1 VLAVGAVFRWQGLRW
16 DEGHHLH
23 PDERFISMVEEKL
36 TAPKSLSAYFDSS
49 RSSLNPYNHNEG
61 SFVYGSLPMVLTKGV
76 SALLGKKGYDGAY
89 LVGRALSG
97 LFDLITVWLV
107 YLITRRFAH
116 RRASL
121 FAAALMAFCVLGIQ
135 LSHFWTVDTFLTTF
149 TAAALLGAVRI
160 AQGRGGTGSDV
171 ATGVALGLAIACKIT
186 ALALIGP
193 IGLGLLVAAYRNGA
207 RVAPTTARADVVP
220 MTPRVAGFVPATLRA
235 AARLAVILIPAA
247 AVVRVALPNAFKGPS
262 AFSLRLDPRWI
273 NDLKNLSAIQH
284 SVAGFPP
291 AVQWAGRTVLFPIE
305 NIVFYGAGIFFGVT
319 GLLAVAWSI
328 HAIVRRRELD
338 LLPVTSHVLFLLAY
352 HGLSLVKSI
361 RYFYPA
367 YPGMAVLA
375 GVLFSAWLTRSPFPR
390 LARAAAVTVLG
401 GTFLWALAFT
411 SIYRHTQTRVAASRW
426 IFAHAR
432 PGQRFANES
441 WDDPLPMG
449 EANHDPSRYAGPSLP
464 LVDPDSP
471 KKAGEVVAALEGTDW
486 IAVTSGRTYMN
497 FTRVPAVFPM
507 TIAYYRALF
516 DGSLGFD
523 RMADITSYPSLG
535 PLRFPDDRA
544 EEQFTVYDHP
554 RVLLFRK
561 SPRFS
566 PDKAKALLL
575 AAIPQTPPTMNDW
588 ERWPRALRRVTE
600 PVRPDRRTT
609 SETSP
614 SPPALETAIGSS
626 FVAALVWYLVL
637 AVVGLVGAP
646 LCWAAF
652 PRLADRGFGFA
663 RLAGLVVATYVLTAL
678 LSAHAVPNG
687 RRAAVLSL
695 LFVAIAA
702 AVFFLRDLHDFKRF
716 LRENRRTLLLSE
728 AVFAAGFLLFLGI
741 RALNPAIYWGEKPM
755 DFSILNILV
764 RTRSLPASD
773 PWLAGAPLGY
783 YTFGHEIVV
792 LLTFLTHLST
802 RFTFNLAFGLLGGVI
817 LQGAF
822 SLARNWGGTL
832 RAGIAGGALTLLLG
846 NLSGLREWLIA
857 KRHLDWDYFWATSRV
872 IRDTINEY
880 PLWSLTF
887 ADLHA
892 HVLAIPIFL
901 LFAAAA
907 LNLVRLHAEPAAS
920 TPRRIVAACLV
931 GFLAAV
937 QALTNVW
944 DVPLLSGLLIL
955 VPLTAA
961 LAAPRVSL
969 RSLGRGGVAL
979 LAAAVSAY
987 AFARPLWVRIGN
999 GPAIARNTEAS
1010 AAGFDQ
1016 FTAFGLFF
1024 VLALGWWL
1032 SAASDRL
1039 RDRGRGRG
1047 SRVVLVLAAIAAL
1060 AALLWRWP
1068 DAFLAAATVLFL
1080 AAYVTLAELPEDRL
1094 AIAYL
1099 ASAFFLVL
1107 FCQRFYI
1114 YDRMNTFFKLY
1125 LESWLLF
1132 SAATA
1137 VLVFRSR
1144 ERRGTWDRWA
1154 WPGRA
1159 LVALLA
1165 LAALFTTVT
1174 GVRGALSRRF
1184 APYDGPTLDGIRY
1197 LETLHPGEYRAV
1209 LWMRRSIEGTP
1220 AMLEAQGPSYQ
1231 DFGRISMLTGLPAV
1245 IGWDYHVKQRGNS
1258 ETEIESRKRAVETIY
1273 STPDVARAE
1282 ALLRRYRVAY
1292 VYVGWL
1298 ERKTYPP
1305 AGLQKF
1311 KGNTDFQLVYENPE
1325 AQIYGFGGGGPSQ
1338 EVLLPTTEDLPEA
1351 AAAAQPQDEP
1361 EEPPSI
1367 LDKPAEAKPPFD
1379 GLREPRGMAVDDRG
1393 RIWIADFGHS
1403 RLRVYDP
1410 DGGFLGGWGG
1420 KGSGKFGFR
1429 ELCGVAIRGETLA
1442 VADTWNGRILAFST
1456 AGVPR
1461 AMATDLYGPRGVTIA
1476 PDGKVWASDTG
1487 NHRVVEYDAE
1497 LQNPRFIGRKGAGWD
1512 EFSSPVGIA
1521 AGPSGTIYVADTVNR
1536 RIQVLNGDGTFRGHF
1551 AFPGWGENVEPQL
1564 ATDADGTIYATD
1576 PGGAAVVALEPTA
1589 GRVVQRWTVDETGR
1603 KFENPTGI
1611 GLDPKRRILYVVN
1624 AGNSSIS
1631 KLPLPERRTT
1641 P

>member
-36 TAPKSLSAYFDSS
+36 TVPKSVGEYFDSS

-76 SALLGKKGYDGAY
+76 AALLGKKGYDWAY
-89 LVGRALSG
+89 VVGRFLSG

-121 FAAALMAFCVLGIQ
+121 FAAGLMAFCVLGIQ
-135 LSHFWTVDTFLTTF
+135 LSHFWAVDTFLTTF
-149 TAAALLGAVRI
+149 TAATLLGAVRI
-160 AQGRGGTGSDV
+160 AQGRGGFRSDV

-193 IGLGLLVAAYRNGA
+193 IGLALLVAAYRHGA
-207 RVAPTTARADVVP
+207 K
-220 MTPRVAGFVPATLRA
+220 FVPATLRA
-235 AARLAVILIPAA
+235 GARLAVIVIPAA

-262 AFSLRLDPRWI
+262 AFSFRLDPRWI

-375 GVLFSAWLTRSPFPR
+375 GVLLSTWLTRSPFPR
-390 LARAAAVTVLG
+390 LARAVAVTVLG

-411 SIYRHTQTRVAASRW
+411 SIYRHTQTRVEASRW

-432 PGQRFANES
+432 PNQRFANES

-449 EANHDPSRYAGPSLP
+449 EENHDPSSYAGPSLP

-471 KKAGEVVAALEGTDW
+471 KKANDVVQALDGADW

-523 RMADITSYPSLG
+523 RMADISSYPSLG
-535 PLRFPDDRA
+535 PLHFPDDRA

-561 SPRFS
+561 SPRYS
-566 PDKAKALLL
+566 SAKAKALLL
-575 AAIPQTPPTMNDW
+575 AAIPQTPPTMNEW
-588 ERWPRALRRVTE
+588 ERWPRALRRVSE
-600 PVRPDRRTT
+600 PVRPDRRATAE
-609 SETSP
+609 SA
-614 SPPALETAIGSS
+614 PPALETGIGSS
-626 FVAALVWYLVL
+626 FLAALLWYVAL
-637 AVVGLVGAP
+637 AVMGLVGAP

-652 PRLADRGFGFA
+652 PRLADRGYGFA
-663 RLAGLVVATYVLTAL
+663 RLAGLVAATYVLTAL
-678 LSAHAVPNG
+678 LSAHALPNG
-687 RRAAVLSL
+687 RRAALLSL
-695 LFVAIAA
+695 ILVAIAS
-702 AVFFLRDLHDFKRF
+702 AVVFLRDRHDFRRF
-716 LRENRRTLLLSE
+716 LRENRRALLWSE
-728 AVFAAGFLLFLGI
+728 AVFALGFLLFLGI

-783 YTFGHEIVV
+783 YTFGHEMVV

-832 RAGIAGGALTLLLG
+832 RAGIAGGALTVLLG
-846 NLSGLREWLIA
+846 NLAGLREWLVN

-880 PLWSLTF
+880 PLWSLVF

-892 HVLAIPIFL
+892 HVIAIPIFL
-901 LFAAAA
+901 FFTAAA
-907 LNLVRLHAEPAAS
+907 LNLVRLHADPVAS
-920 TPRRIVAACLV
+920 TSRRVGAACLV

-961 LAAPRVSL
+961 FAAPSVSA
-969 RSLGRGGVAL
+969 RSLGRGGIAL
-979 LAAAVSAY
+979 LAAAASAY
-987 AFARPLWVRIGN
+987 AFARPLWVRIGH
-999 GPAIARNTEAS
+999 GPAIGRNTEAA

-1032 SAASDRL
+1032 SSGSDRL

-1047 SRVVLVLAAIAAL
+1047 ARAVLVLCAIGVL
-1060 AALLWRWP
+1060 AAVLWRWP
-1068 DAFLAAATVLFL
+1068 NAFLAASIVLFL
-1080 AAYVTLAELPEDRL
+1080 AAYVALAELPEDRL

-1099 ASAFFLVL
+1099 ATAFFLVL

-1125 LESWLLF
+1125 LETWLLF
-1132 SAATA
+1132 ASATA
-1137 VLVFRSR
+1137 VLVFRGK
-1144 ERRGTWDRWA
+1144 ERRGTWEHWA
-1154 WPGRA
+1154 WPGRL
-1159 LVALLA
+1159 LVALLG

-1174 GVRGALSRRF
+1174 GVRGAVSRRF
-1184 APYDGPTLDGIRY
+1184 APYDVPTLDGIHY
-1197 LETLHPGEYRAV
+1197 LETSHPGEYRAV
-1209 LWMRRSIEGTP
+1209 LWMRNSIDGTP
-1220 AMLEAQGPSYQ
+1220 ATLEAQGPSYQ
-1231 DFGRISMLTGLPAV
+1231 DFGRISMLTGLPTV
-1245 IGWDYHVKQRGNS
+1245 VGWDYHVKQRGNS
-1258 ETEIESRKRAVETIY
+1258 EAEIESRKRAVETIY
-1273 STPDVARAE
+1273 STPDLARAE
-1282 ALLRRYRVAY
+1282 ALLKRYRVAY

-1298 ERKTYPP
+1298 ERKTYPA
-1305 AGLQKF
+1305 AGLHKF
-1311 KGNTDFQLVYENPE
+1311 KGSADFQLVYENPE
-1325 AQIYGFGGGGPSQ
+1325 AQVYRFAGGPTQ

-1351 AAAAQPQDEP
+1351 AAAPAQPQDEP

-1367 LDKPAEAKPPFD
+1367 LEKPSEARPPFD
-1379 GLREPRGMAVDDRG
+1379 GLREPRGMAVDGRG

-1410 DGGFLGGWGG
+1410 DGGLLGGWGG

-1429 ELCGVAIRGETLA
+1429 ELCGVAIRGDALA
-1442 VADTWNGRILAFST
+1442 IADTWNGRILAFSL

-1461 AMATDLYGPRGVTIA
+1461 AMATELYGPRGVAIA
-1476 PDGKVWASDTG
+1476 PDGSVWASDTG
-1487 NHRVVEYDAE
+1487 NHRVVVYDAE
-1497 LQNPRFIGRKGAGWD
+1497 LQNTRFIGRKGTGWD

-1521 AGPSGTIYVADTVNR
+1521 ASPQGLVYVADTVNR
-1536 RIQVLNGDGTFRGHF
+1536 RIQVLNHDGTFRGHF
-1551 AFPGWGENVEPQL
+1551 VFPGWGENVEPQL
-1564 ATDADGTIYATD
+1564 AVGDDGTIYGTD
-1576 PGGAAVVALEPTA
+1576 PAGEAVVALEPTA
-1589 GRVVQRWTVDETGR
+1589 GRVVQRWTVDEAGK
-1603 KFENPTGI
+1603 KFDHPTGI
-1611 GLDPKRRILYVVN
+1611 GLDPKGRILYVVN
-1624 AGNSSIS
+1624 AGNSSVS

>member
-36 TAPKSLSAYFDSS
+36 TVPKTVGEYFDSS

-76 SALLGKKGYDGAY
+76 AAAVGKKGYDGAY
-89 LVGRALSG
+89 VVGRALSG

-121 FAAALMAFCVLGIQ
+121 FAAALMSFCVLGIQ

-160 AQGRGGTGSDV
+160 AQGRGGIASDA

-193 IGLGLLVAAYRNGA
+193 IGLALLVAAYRNGA
-207 RVAPTTARADVVP
+207 R
-220 MTPRVAGFVPATLRA
+220 FVPATLRA
-235 AARLAVILIPAA
+235 ALRLAVILVPAA
-247 AVVRVALPNAFKGPS
+247 VVVRVALPNAFKGPS

-273 NDLKNLSAIQH
+273 NDLKTLSAIQH

-291 AVQWAGRTVLFPIE
+291 AVQWAGRTFLFPIE
-305 NIVFYGAGIFFGVT
+305 NIVFWGAGIFFGIT
-319 GLLAVAWSI
+319 GLIAVAWSI

-352 HGLSLVKSI
+352 HGLALVKSI

-367 YPGMAVLA
+367 YPGLAVLT

-390 LARAAAVTVLG
+390 LARAVALTVLG

-426 IFAHAR
+426 IFAHAK
-432 PGQRFANES
+432 PGSRFANES

-449 EANHDPSRYAGPSLP
+449 EEGHDPGPYSGPSLP

-471 KKAGEVVAALEGTDW
+471 KKANEVVQALEGSDW
-486 IAVTSGRTYMN
+486 VAVTSGRTYMN
-497 FTRVPAVFPM
+497 FTRIPAVFPM

-535 PLRFPDDRA
+535 PLHFSDDRA

-566 PDKAKALLL
+566 AAKARALLL
-575 AAIPQTPPTMNDW
+575 EAIPQTPPTMNDW

-600 PVRPDRRTT
+600 PVRPDRRA
-609 SETSP
+609 EAEP
-614 SPPALETAIGSS
+614 SAPPALETGIANSFLAAILWY
-626 FVAALVWYLVL
+626 VAL
-637 AVVGLVGAP
+637 AVVGIVGLP
-646 LCWAAF
+646 LCWTLF
-652 PRLADRGFGFA
+652 PRLQDRGFGFA
-663 RLAGLVVATYVLTAL
+663 RLFGLVATTYVLTAL
-678 LSAHAVPNG
+678 LSTHALPNG
-687 RRAAVLSL
+687 RRAAVVSL
-695 LFVAIAA
+695 LLVAAAA
-702 AVFFLRDLHDFKRF
+702 AVLFLRDRHDVARF
-716 LRENRRTLLLSE
+716 LRENRRALLLSE
-728 AVFAAGFLLFLGI
+728 AVFAAGFLLFLII

-783 YTFGHEIVV
+783 YTFGHEMVV

-802 RFTFNLAFGLLGGVI
+802 RFTFNLAFGLLGGVV

-846 NLSGLREWLIA
+846 NLSGLREWLLQ

-880 PLWSLTF
+880 PIWSLVF

-901 LFAAAA
+901 LFGAAA
-907 LNLVRLHAEPAAS
+907 LNLIRLHAEPVAS
-920 TPRRIVAACLV
+920 RARRVAAACLL

-955 VPLTAA
+955 VPITAA
-961 LAAPRVSL
+961 VAAPRLSL
-969 RSLGRGGVAL
+969 RGLGRGGLAL
-979 LAAAVSAY
+979 LAAAASAY
-987 AFARPLWVRIGN
+987 AFARPLWVRIGH
-999 GPAIARNTEAS
+999 GPALGRNVEAS
-1010 AAGFDQ
+1010 STGFDQ

-1024 VLALGWWL
+1024 ALAIGWWL
-1032 SAASDRL
+1032 SASSDRMAANG
-1039 RDRGRGRG
+1039 RARGARIL
-1047 SRVVLVLAAIAAL
+1047 LVAATIAIL
-1060 AALLWRWP
+1060 GVLLWRWP
-1068 DAFLAAATVLFL
+1068 DAFLAAAVVLFL
-1080 AAYVTLAELPEDRL
+1080 AAYVTLAEIPEDRL
-1094 AIAYL
+1094 AIAYV
-1099 ASAFFLVL
+1099 ATAFFLIL
-1107 FCQRFYI
+1107 FCQRVYI

-1125 LESWLLF
+1125 LEAWLLF
-1132 SAATA
+1132 ATATA
-1137 VLVFRSR
+1137 VLVFRGK
-1144 ERRGTWDRWA
+1144 ERRGTWEHWA

-1159 LVALLA
+1159 AVALLGV
-1165 LAALFTTVT
+1165 AALFTSVT
-1174 GVRGALSRRF
+1174 GVRGAVGRHF
-1184 APYDGPTLDGIRY
+1184 APYDGPTLDGLSY
-1197 LETLHPGEYRAV
+1197 LETSHPGEYRAV

-1220 AMLEAQGPSYQ
+1220 AILEAQGPSYQ
-1231 DFGRISMLTGLPAV
+1231 DFGRIAMLTGLPTV

-1258 ETEIESRKRAVETIY
+1258 DTEIDARKRAVEAIY
-1273 STPDVARAE
+1273 STPDSARAE
-1282 ALLRRYRVAY
+1282 ALLKRYRVAY

-1298 ERKTYPP
+1298 ERKTYPA

-1311 KGNTDFQLVYENPE
+1311 KANPAFELVYENPE
-1325 AQIYGFGGGGPSQ
+1325 AQVYRFAGGPSQ

-1351 AAAAQPQDEP
+1351 PAAPGQPQDEP
-1361 EEPPSI
+1361 EVAPSI
-1367 LDKPAEAKPPFD
+1367 LEKPAEVQPPFAD
-1379 GLREPRGMAVDDRG
+1379 LKEPRGLAVDDRG

-1403 RLRVYDP
+1403 KLRVYDP
-1410 DGGFLGGWGG
+1410 DGGSLGGWGG
-1420 KGSGKFGFR
+1420 RGSGKFGFR
-1429 ELCGVAIRGETLA
+1429 ELCGVAIRGDALY
-1442 VADTWNGRILAFST
+1442 VADTWNGRILGFSL
-1456 AGVPR
+1456 AGVPHS
-1461 AMATDLYGPRGVTIA
+1461 MATELYGPRGVTVS
-1476 PDGKVWASDTG
+1476 PDGRVWASDTG
-1487 NHRVVEYDAE
+1487 NHRVAVYDSE
-1497 LQNPRFIGRKGAGWD
+1497 LGGARFIGRKGTGWD

-1521 AGPSGTIYVADTVNR
+1521 AAPSGVVYVADTVNR
-1536 RIQVLNGDGTFRGHF
+1536 RIQVLNADGTFRGHI

-1564 ATDADGTIYATD
+1564 AVASDGTIYATD
-1576 PGGAAVVALEPTA
+1576 PSGPAVIALEPTA
-1589 GRVVQRWTVDETGR
+1589 GRVVQRWTADEAGK
-1603 KFENPTGI
+1603 KFEMPTGI
-1611 GLDPKRRILYVVN
+1611 GLDEKRRILYVVN
-1624 AGNSSIS
+1624 AGNSSVS
-1631 KLPLPERRTT
+1631 KLPLPERRSA

>member
-1 VLAVGAVFRWQGLRW
+1 MLAVGAVFRWQGLRW

-36 TAPKSLSAYFDSS
+36 TAPKSLSEYFDSS

-76 SALLGKKGYDGAY
+76 AAVLGKNGYDGAY

-97 LFDLITVWLV
+97 LFDLVTVWLV

-160 AQGRGGTGSDV
+160 AQGRGGAGSDV

-186 ALALIGP
+186 ALALVGP
-193 IGLGLLVAAYRNGA
+193 IGLGLLVGAYRHGA
-207 RVAPTTARADVVP
+207 R
-220 MTPRVAGFVPATLRA
+220 FVPATARA
-235 AARLAVILIPAA
+235 AVRLAIILVPAA

-273 NDLKNLSAIQH
+273 NDLKTLSAIQH

-291 AVQWAGRTVLFPIE
+291 AVQWAGRSVLFPID

-319 GLLAVAWSI
+319 GLFAVAWSI

-375 GVLFSAWLTRSPFPR
+375 GVLFSTWLTRSPFPK
-390 LARAAAVTVLG
+390 LARAVAVTVLG

-411 SIYRHTQTRVAASRW
+411 SIYRHTQTRVEASRW

-449 EANHDPSRYAGPSLP
+449 EQNHDPSSYAGPSLP
-464 LVDPDSP
+464 LVDPDSA
-471 KKAGEVVAALEGTDW
+471 KKANEVVQALEGTEW

-497 FTRVPAVFPM
+497 FTRIPAVFPM

-523 RMADITSYPSLG
+523 RMADISSYPSLG

-566 PDKAKALLL
+566 PEKAKALLL

-588 ERWPRALRRVTE
+588 ERWPRALRRVTD
-600 PVRPDRRTT
+600 PVRPDRRAT
-609 SETSP
+609 SEAAA
-614 SPPALETAIGSS
+614 PPTLETGIGSS
-626 FVAALVWYLVL
+626 FLAAVLWYLGLAAL
-637 AVVGLVGAP
+637 GLVGMP

-652 PRLADRGFGFA
+652 PRLADRGYGFA
-663 RLAGLVVATYVLTAL
+663 RLAGLVASTYVLTAL
-678 LSAHAVPNG
+678 LSAHTLPNG
-687 RRAAVLSL
+687 RRAAVVSVL
-695 LFVAIAA
+695 LVAIAA
-702 AVFFLRDLHDFKRF
+702 AVLFLRDRHDLARF
-716 LRENRRTLLLSE
+716 LRENRRALLFSE

-764 RTRSLPASD
+764 RTRSLPAAD

-783 YTFGHEIVV
+783 YTFGHEMVV

-832 RAGIAGGALTLLLG
+832 RAGIAGGVLTLLLG
-846 NLSGLREWLIA
+846 NLAGLREWLVH

-880 PLWSLTF
+880 PLWSLVF

-907 LNLVRLHAEPAAS
+907 LGLVRLHAEPVAPAS
-920 TPRRIVAACLV
+920 RRIAAAVVV

-937 QALTNVW
+937 QALTNAW
-944 DVPLLSGLLIL
+944 DVPLLAGLLFV

-961 LAAPRVSL
+961 FAAPRMSL
-969 RSLGRGGVAL
+969 RSLGRGSVAL
-979 LAAAVSAY
+979 IAAAVSAY
-987 AFARPLWVRIGN
+987 AFARPLWVRIGH
-999 GPAIARNTEAS
+999 GPAIGRNTEAS
-1010 AAGFDQ
+1010 ASGFDQ

-1024 VLALGWWL
+1024 VLLIGWWL
-1032 SAASDRL
+1032 STASDRL
-1039 RDRGRGRG
+1039 GERGRGRG
-1047 SRVVLVLAAIAAL
+1047 SRVVLVLSAIVVL

-1068 DAFLAAATVLFL
+1068 DAFLAAGTVLFV
-1080 AAYVTLAELPEDRL
+1080 AAYAMLAELPEDRL
-1094 AIAYL
+1094 AIAYVATAL
-1099 ASAFFLVL
+1099 FLVL

-1125 LESWLLF
+1125 LEAWLLF
-1132 SAATA
+1132 ATAAA
-1137 VLVFRSR
+1137 VLVFRGR
-1144 ERRGTWDRWA
+1144 DRRGTWDRWA

-1159 LVALLA
+1159 LAALLG

-1174 GVRGALSRRF
+1174 AVRGAVSRRF

-1197 LETLHPGEYRAV
+1197 LETSHPGEYRAV

-1245 IGWDYHVKQRGNS
+1245 VGWDYHVKQRGNS
-1258 ETEIESRKRAVETIY
+1258 EAEIESRKRAVETMY

-1282 ALLRRYRVAY
+1282 ALLKRYRVGY

-1305 AGLQKF
+1305 AGLHKF
-1311 KGNTDFQLVYENPE
+1311 KANPDFELVYENPE
-1325 AQIYGFGGGGPSQ
+1325 AQVYRFAGGPSQ

-1351 AAAAQPQDEP
+1351 AQAAAQPQDEP

-1367 LDKPAEAKPPFD
+1367 LEKPAEVRPPFD
-1379 GLREPRGMAVDDRG
+1379 GLREPRGMAVDERG

-1429 ELCGVAIRGETLA
+1429 ELCGVAIRGESLA

-1456 AGVPR
+1456 AGVPH
-1461 AMATDLYGPRGVTIA
+1461 AMATELYGPRGVAIA
-1476 PDGKVWASDTG
+1476 PDGRVWASDTG
-1487 NHRVVEYDAE
+1487 NHRVVVYDAE
-1497 LQNPRFIGRKGAGWD
+1497 LQSPHFIGRKGTGWD

-1521 AGPSGTIYVADTVNR
+1521 ASPNGPVYVADTVNR
-1536 RIQVLNGDGTFRGHF
+1536 RIQILNGDGTFRGHF

-1564 ATDADGTIYATD
+1564 AVAEDGTIYATD
-1576 PGGAAVVALEPTA
+1576 PSGAAVVALEPTA
-1589 GRVVQRWTVDETGR
+1589 GRVVQRWTVDEAGR

-1611 GLDPKRRILYVVN
+1611 GLDPKRRILYVIN
-1624 AGNSSIS
+1624 AGNSSVA
-1631 KLPLPERRTT
+1631 KLPLSERRST